1 MHPGYQGK
9 DLDEVKDMI
18 TEGIRAQGGTAVVL
32 KMPEKVE
39 LTPRGRAFRDNGN
52 WWTKD
57 PTTKASQS
65 EEHARTTRE
74 NVAKLYK
81 ELEGLWTDAKANE
94 EETGESYEYV
104 MIFRDDSNWLLDFD
118 LDRLLRTGGEV
129 VLDGSAGRALGQRCG
144 PQGLPRL
151 CDYVVIAERAIAE
164 PFGSFYKMMTDPAS
178 MGVFLDPLS
187 ESVLEGE
194 RYMYQLVESFDIRFE
209 QVSTAMIPFERCG
222 RMNIKGSTVVCQHKP
237 NDESFGGIA
246 KLGVA
251 STIPDKCELLAHV

>member
-1 MHPGYQGK
+1 
-9 DLDEVKDMI
+9 
-18 TEGIRAQGGTAVVL
+18 
-32 KMPEKVE
+32 MPEKVE

-118 LDRLLRTGGEV
+118 LDRLLRTGGQV
-129 VLDGSAGRALGQRCG
+129 VLDGSAGRALGQKCG

-151 CDYVVIAERAIAE
+151 CDYVVVAERAVADSDSEKAAE
-164 PFGSFYKMMTDPAS
+164 RAAEGQGAGGTFMEDFQVGDGELVWAAGVEEEDVAVAFEEASF
-178 MGVFLDPLS
+178 
-187 ESVLEGE
+187 
-194 RYMYQLVESFDIRFE
+194 
-209 QVSTAMIPFERCG
+209 
-222 RMNIKGSTVVCQHKP
+222 
-237 NDESFGGIA
+237 
-246 KLGVA
+246 
-251 STIPDKCELLAHV
+251 